1 MDHLT
6 RTLIRDLRAHIGQE
20 VRIQGWV
27 RTIRDQ
33 KRIQFLIIRD
43 HTGIAQ
49 VVVEK
54 SEARAA
60 INRVIAGL
68 TRESA
73 VTVDGTV
80 EENPVVKTGGV
91 EIRIA
96 ALRAEA
102 VSDPLL
108 PLDPSGPADPN
119 PEVQANWRYLNLR
132 RPENFQIF
140 RVQTVME
147 AAMREFWI
155 REGFLEIH
163 SPKLMGSPSEGGAEV
178 FSLEY
183 FGRPAYLA
191 QSPQFYKQMAMAAG
205 FDRVFEI
212 GPVFRADPSFTTRH
226 GTEFT
231 GLDMEMSW
239 IESHEEVMTC
249 QERWLHQTLARLQ
262 AELGAEV
269 RETFGREIHVPAVPF
284 PRVPMVQ
291 AQEIVRRKGH
301 TPPSERRDDLDATG
315 ERLIGEYA
323 AEEFGHEFVFVT
335 DYPVAVRPFYHMCQA
350 QAPDTTKSFDLLW
363 KGVEVATGS
372 QREHRYDVL
381 VAQALARGLNLEP
394 IQFYLDFFKFGCPPH
409 GGFGAGLARM
419 LMILLGLPN
428 LREAT
433 FLFRGP
439 TRLSP

>member
-1 MDHLT
+1 MN
-6 RTLIRDLRAHIGQE
+6 RTLHADLRAHIGAE
-20 VRIQGWV
+20 VRVQGWV

-33 KRIQFLIIRD
+33 KRIQFLILRD
-43 HTGIAQ
+43 HTGLAQ
-49 VVVEK
+49 AVVEK
-54 SEARAA
+54 SDARAA
-60 INRVIAGL
+60 LNQVISAL

-73 VTVDGTV
+73 VTVEGLV
-80 EENPVVKTGGV
+80 VENPVVKTGGV
-91 EIRIA
+91 EIQIRSLRVEA
-96 ALRAEA
+96 AAE
-102 VSDPLL
+102 PLL
-108 PLDPSGPADPN
+108 PLDPSGPTDPN
-119 PEVQANWRYLNLR
+119 PEVQANWRYLDLR
-132 RPENFQIF
+132 RPENLLIF
-140 RVQTVME
+140 KVQTAVE
-147 AAMREFWI
+147 QAMREFWI

-163 SPKLMGSPSEGGAEV
+163 SPKLMGSPSEGGAEL

-226 GTEFT
+226 STEFT

-239 IESHEEVMTC
+239 VTSHEDVMTSE
-249 QERWLHQTLARLQ
+249 ERWLRYVLEQVRAQ
-262 AELGAEV
+262 FGGAV
-269 RETFGREIHVPAVPF
+269 RETFRTEITVPEVPF
-284 PRVPMVQ
+284 PRIPMAR
-291 AQEIVRRKGH
+291 AQEIVRRRGHVPSAERKG
-301 TPPSERRDDLDATG
+301 DLDPTG
-315 ERLIGEYA
+315 ERLVGEYA

-335 DYPVAVRPFYHMCQA
+335 DYPAEVRAFYHMRHEA
-350 QAPDTTKSFDLLW
+350 DPKMTMSFDLLW
-363 KGVEVATGS
+363 KGVEVTTGA

-381 VAQALARGLNLEP
+381 VRQARERGLSLEP
-394 IQFYLDFFKFGCPPH
+394 MQFYLDFFRYGCPPH

-419 LMILLGLPN
+419 LMVLLGLPN